1 VSRAVPL
8 EELTEYL
15 DRYLRVRELPDYPGA
30 WNGLQVE
37 CHGPIDRIVVA
48 VDASQATIDG
58 VVALL
63 DAEAGDVGFSGD
75 NDHGSPLLLV
85 HHGLFWDGTP
95 SVTGR
100 RYRRLRSLLAN
111 DVALYA
117 AHLPLDLH
125 PEVGNNAVLARDLGL
140 EVQGTFGDHKG
151 TPIGVWGEPPATLTT
166 REALAQRVA
175 TVLGL
180 SSPPRV
186 IAGGPERPLRVGVV
200 TGGAGS
206 LTPQAAAAGLDTFIT
221 GEGAHHTFFDA
232 MEDGVNLIYAGHY
245 ATETVGVR
253 ALGAHLATQFGIPFV
268 FHDHP
273 TGL

>member
-1 VSRAVPL
+1 MSRAVPL
-8 EELTEYL
+8 EELVAYL
-15 DRYLRVRELPDYPGA
+15 DRYLRVREVAHYPGA

-111 DVALYA
+111 DVAL
-117 AHLPLDLH
+117 
-125 PEVGNNAVLARDLGL
+125 
-140 EVQGTFGDHKG
+140 
-151 TPIGVWGEPPATLTT
+151 
-166 REALAQRVA
+166 
-175 TVLGL
+175 
-180 SSPPRV
+180 
-186 IAGGPERPLRVGVV
+186 
-200 TGGAGS
+200 
-206 LTPQAAAAGLDTFIT
+206 
-221 GEGAHHTFFDA
+221 
-232 MEDGVNLIYAGHY
+232 
-245 ATETVGVR
+245 
-253 ALGAHLATQFGIPFV
+253 
-268 FHDHP
+268 
-273 TGL
+273 